1 MKVVVV
7 KKYKGFLGFFLR
19 MVFGVKKE
27 TTAYLNSHSQKGGGT
42 VLPCLRL
49 FALLQEQKIR
59 VSRKNGEYNDF
70 SILAGITFAGRSY
83 IWIRKRKR
91 RDKLYGVPSNEGG
104 NPGLRNDPG
113 HLS

>member
-1 MKVVVV
+1 M
-7 KKYKGFLGFFLR
+7 
-19 MVFGVKKE
+19 
-27 TTAYLNSHSQKGGGT
+27 
-42 VLPCLRL
+42 PCLRL

>member
-7 KKYKGFLGFFLR
+7 KKDKGFFGFFLR
-19 MVFGVKKE
+19 KVFGVKKD
-27 TTAYLNSHSQKGGGT
+27 
-42 VLPCLRL
+42 
-49 FALLQEQKIR
+49 
-59 VSRKNGEYNDF
+59 GEYNDF

-104 NPGLRNDPG
+104 NPGLRNDLG
-113 HLS
+113 HLSRAAHRSGFQPAGLLP

>member
-7 KKYKGFLGFFLR
+7 KKDKGFLWLLF
-19 MVFGVKKE
+19 KKGIRCE
-27 TTAYLNSHSQKGGGT
+27 ERNHRVAEQHSQKGGGT